1 LKKIYKKFCT
11 FAFSGENDFN
21 PYKHP
26 NQAIYGMSLGSLYY
40 IWGVGGSQSD
50 ASPKS
55 RRDPSSERSEPL
67 RERSERHNM

>member
-40 IWGVGGSQSD
+40 IWGVGGS
-50 ASPKS
+50 
-55 RRDPSSERSEPL
+55 
-67 RERSERHNM
+67 